1 MNRVLQDNLA
11 TQVPWAPRDCQA
23 SRGSAATQGPRE
35 RRASRARREQ
45 KASQVPQAQLV
56 PEESEDPKGTQV
68 KRETRD
74 FKASQAS
81 QAHRVPLDSQAKLEH
96 LAHLGPKQRRAAKGF
111 AAQQACLVP
120 LGHQDPLGFR
130 APPAWTV

>member
-11 TQVPWAPRDCQA
+11 TQAPWAPRDCQA
-23 SRGSAATQGPRE
+23 SRGSAATWGLRE
-35 RRASRARREQ
+35 RRASRVHQER
-45 KASQVPQAQLV
+45 KASQVPQAQPV

-74 FKASQAS
+74 FKASQAF
-81 QAHRVPLDSQAKLEH
+81 QARRVPLDSQAKLEH
-96 LAHLGPKQRRAAKGF
+96 LAHLVPRQRRAVKGF
-111 AAQQACLVP
+111 VVQQACLVP